1 MERSIAAL
9 LAEKLPP
16 EQVAASRL
24 IMGVDRQLIE
34 DRTYFVVLDGDRIVG
49 SGGWSARA
57 TAYGGDHTPGR
68 DAALLDPGRDAARI
82 RAMYTDPDYARRG
95 IGRLVLSLCEGA
107 ARDAGFAR
115 VELVGTASGE
125 PLYAVAGYEV
135 LERFTDDR
143 GGAPVPLARMGKR
156 LRSVFR

>member
-9 LAEKLPP
+9 LAEKLTP
-16 EQVAASRL
+16 EQVAASRI

-34 DRTYFVVLDGDRIVG
+34 DRTYFVVLDGERIVG

-68 DAALLDPGRDAARI
+68 DPARLDPARDAARV
-82 RAMYTDPDYARRG
+82 RAMYTDPTYVRRG
-95 IGRLVLSLCEGA
+95 IGRLVLSLCEDA
-107 ARDAGFAR
+107 ALRAGFSR
-115 VELVGTASGE
+115 VELVGTAAGE
-125 PLYAVAGYEV
+125 PLYAAAGYQV

-156 LRSVFR
+156 LG